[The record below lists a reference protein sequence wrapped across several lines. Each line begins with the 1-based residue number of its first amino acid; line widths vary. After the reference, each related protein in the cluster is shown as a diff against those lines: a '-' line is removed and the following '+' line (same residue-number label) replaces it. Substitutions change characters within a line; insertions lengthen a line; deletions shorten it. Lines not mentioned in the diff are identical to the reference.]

1 MPLPIEHHVPLAPRT
16 TLELG
21 GTARHLVDTSNE
33 HTLIEALQWAQ
44 SENSPVL
51 VLGGGSNLVIG
62 DEGWD
67 GLVLQISMRGIEHE
81 LAGDRVR
88 VRVAAG
94 EPWDELVAHTVAQG
108 WAGLECLSGIPG
120 SAGAT
125 PIQNVGAYGQEVA
138 DVITAVH
145 LWDRRSEQ
153 RRVVSKDAC
162 GFGYRD
168 SVFKREPDSV
178 VVLAIDMELRPG
190 GAPTLR
196 YGELSRSFE
205 GHDNPPIAQ
214 VRDRVLELR
223 RGKSM
228 VIDPDDPNRRSAG
241 SFFTNPIVTREVAT
255 HVETQARRH
264 GVLDETKAMP
274 QYPVDDEHVKIP
286 AAWLIEASGSRKGE
300 RRGAVGI
307 SSRHA
312 LAVVHHG
319 GGKTSE
325 LVDFARLLRDRV
337 QQRFGVELRPEPVFA
352 GVRWS

>member
-1 MPLPIEHHVPLAPRT
+1 MPLPLEHHVPLAPRT

-21 GTARHLVDTSNE
+21 GAAKHLIDVSNE
-33 HTLIEALQWAQ
+33 HTLIDALRWAEG
-44 SENSPVL
+44 ENSPVL
-51 VLGGGSNLVIG
+51 VLAGGSNLVIG

-67 GLVLQISMRGIEHE
+67 GVVLQISMRGIEHE
-81 LAGDRVR
+81 CTGDRVR

-168 SVFKREPDSV
+168 SIFKREPDSV
-178 VVLAIDMELRPG
+178 VVLAIELELHIG
-190 GAPTLR
+190 GEPTLR

-205 GHDNPPIAQ
+205 GRNSPTIAR

-241 SFFTNPIVTREVAT
+241 SFFTNPIVTRDVAE
-255 HVETQARRH
+255 HVVAQARRH
-264 GVLDETKAMP
+264 GVERDVP
-274 QYPVDDEHVKIP
+274 QYPVDDQHVKIP

-300 RRGAVGI
+300 RHGAVGL
-307 SSRHA
+307 STRHA
-312 LAVVHHG
+312 LAIVHHG
-319 GGKTSE
+319 GGKTSQ
-325 LVDFARLLRDRV
+325 LVEFARVLADRV
-337 QQRFGVELRPEPVFA
+337 QQRFGVQLRPEPVFA
-352 GVRWS
+352 GVRW